1 MSAVPDDSAAP
12 LAHGAPSAPHLVL
25 GIAPTATAEEARA
38 AYLDGVRRH
47 PPDREPERFRALH
60 AAMQAF
66 CDPLELAAAAFE
78 SPRLP
83 PDLETIVAAA
93 AARPP
98 RLPVKLLLALGN
110 PAPEGDA

>member
-1 MSAVPDDSAAP
+1 MPAMPDDAAAP
-12 LAHGAPSAPHLVL
+12 PPHDSLSVPHLVL
-25 GIAPTATAEEARA
+25 GIAATATAEEARA

-78 SPRLP
+78 PPRQP
-83 PDLETIVAAA
+83 PDLEAIIAAA